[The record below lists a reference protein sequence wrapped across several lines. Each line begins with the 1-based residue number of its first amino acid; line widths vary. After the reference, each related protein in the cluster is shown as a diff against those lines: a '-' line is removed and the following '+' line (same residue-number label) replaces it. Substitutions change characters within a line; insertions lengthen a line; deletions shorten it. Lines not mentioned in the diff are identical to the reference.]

1 MKINYAKKTITLTKS
16 EMKAAQTYGT
26 DAYKALV
33 DAQRTFP
40 DFAVVVKTPSSKRD
54 NFKGLTRDF
63 MKGYILEHDNDD
75 HSVMAEYNALCGLD
89 DNGEKKDF
97 AAVASYGELRMW
109 FLNTYPELRDMQSTI
124 DSIMERVRKE
134 QAEKKAA

>member
-1 MKINYAKKTITLTKS
+1 MK
-16 EMKAAQTYGT
+16 
-26 DAYKALV
+26 D
-33 DAQRTFP
+33 
-40 DFAVVVKTPSSKRD
+40 
-54 NFKGLTRDF
+54 
-63 MKGYILEHDNDD
+63 YILEHDNDD

-89 DNGEKKDF
+89 DKGEKKDF

>member
-16 EMKAAQTYGT
+16 EMKAAQIYGT
-26 DAYKALV
+26 DEYKALV

-40 DFAVVVKTPSSKRD
+40 DFTVVVKTPASKRD

-63 MKGYILEHDNDD
+63 MKDYILKHDDEE
-75 HSVMAEYNALCGLD
+75 HSVMAEFNTLCGLD
-89 DNGEKKDF
+89 DKGEKKGF

-109 FLNTYPELRDMQSTI
+109 FLNTFPELRDMQSTV
-124 DSIMERVRKE
+124 DTIMERVRKE